1 MAYVLD
7 NEPVPGIG
15 TSMNTGGPNLGLGAL
30 GTGLLLAYVGF
41 TGADA
46 FLVLVLALGC
56 TAVAI
61 AVSPET
67 MAPRTGVLHALKP
80 QLVIP
85 KTVRPCLLPV
95 TCIAVAG
102 RSMGGFYQAY
112 SAVLTTTVFHVQSP
126 LMAALFCF
134 SFIGPIVIG
143 AAMARTW
150 SARQAQ
156 WRGSSCS

>member
-61 AVSPET
+61 AVSPE
-67 MAPRTGVLHALKP
+67 RWHHALVFYTPLNHNWSFLKLYG
-80 QLVIP
+80 LVSY
-85 KTVRPCLLPV
+85 L
-95 TCIAVAG
+95 
-102 RSMGGFYQAY
+102 
-112 SAVLTTTVFHVQSP
+112 
-126 LMAALFCF
+126 
-134 SFIGPIVIG
+134 
-143 AAMARTW
+143 
-150 SARQAQ
+150 
-156 WRGSSCS
+156 